1 MTRLLGYVD
10 QINVAPGDAL
20 AVMVSCVGAPSYR
33 AELVR
38 LLSPNAGPNA
48 PPFRQVVVPAPINR
62 EHKGRAQ
69 ELHGGSWAAVPDVPR
84 LASFTVQAMVW
95 PTTPTKGRQ
104 ALLGTWSES
113 AGAGFGLML
122 DESGALE
129 LRIGDG
135 AGGVFRLASGQKL
148 VTRKWYL
155 VAASFD
161 AATGEA
167 VLYQEPLAARGFAPS
182 APVRVARRTDIRP
195 APRGAFLF
203 AAWHRG
209 ETAMPTPYGHLV
221 AGGHYNGRIDRPR
234 LAGRA
239 LDRAEI
245 VALAGDVVPASLATD
260 VVAAWDFA
268 RDIPG
273 TTIHDMSANRR
284 HGTIVNLPTR
294 AVCGWNWDGAEM
306 NWRNAPAQYGAIHF
320 HDDDIYDACWQ
331 PDFSLTIP
339 ADLKSGVY
347 AIRLAQDEAEF
358 HIPFFVRPAKDQPRA
373 KIAYLASTATYTVY
387 ANNRGRFMTPLTE
400 LYQGR
405 ITVADAIDI
414 LQFEF
419 PGMGLSTYDRHSDG
433 SGVCYSSRLRP
444 VTNIKPGGR
453 MWNFGADLFIVDW
466 LERTGLAYDVITD
479 DDLHREG
486 LDLLKPYAVVITG
499 SHPEYDSLQMLD
511 ALDAYLQQGGR
522 LMYMGGNGFY
532 WRVAWHRD
540 LPGVIEVR
548 RSEDGTRAWDAE
560 PGEYY
565 HSFTGE
571 YGGLWRRQQRAPNLL
586 AGVGFIGQGF
596 DHSSYYRLTD
606 AARDPRAAFI
616 FAGVEGAVV
625 GDHGFLQ
632 GGAAGLEIDSYDQ
645 ALGSPPHALVLAR
658 SEKHSNTYELVNE
671 EVRVAHGMTDGL
683 ISPLIHADLVF
694 FETPHGGAVFST
706 GSIAFA
712 GSLGTADFANDIARI
727 STNVLRRF
735 VDPTPFAMPGG

>member
-1 MTRLLGYVD
+1 
-10 QINVAPGDAL
+10 
-20 AVMVSCVGAPSYR
+20 
-33 AELVR
+33 
-38 LLSPNAGPNA
+38 
-48 PPFRQVVVPAPINR
+48 
-62 EHKGRAQ
+62 
-69 ELHGGSWAAVPDVPR
+69 
-84 LASFTVQAMVW
+84 MVW
-95 PTTPTKGRQ
+95 PTTPAKGRQ
-104 ALLGTWSES
+104 ALLGTWSEEK
-113 AGAGFGLML
+113 AAGFGLML

-135 AGGVFRLASGQKL
+135 AGGVFRLASGQPL
-148 VTRKWYL
+148 LTRKWYL

-167 VLYQEPLAARGFAPS
+167 VLTQEPLAARGFAPS
-182 APVRVARRTDIRP
+182 APVRIARRSDVRP
-195 APRGAFLF
+195 AARAAVLF

-209 ETAMPTPYGHLV
+209 ESAAPTPHGHIS
-221 AGGHYNGRIDRPR
+221 GRRPLQRPDRSPAARASRARPR
-234 LAGRA
+234 RDPGAGRRR
-239 LDRAEI
+239 RAR
-245 VALAGDVVPASLATD
+245 
-260 VVAAWDFA
+260 FA
-268 RDIPG
+268 RDRRRGGVGFRARHRGHGDPR
-273 TTIHDMSANRR
+273 HLRQSR

-294 AVCGWNWDGAEM
+294 AVVGWNWDGTEM

-320 HDDDIYDACWQ
+320 HDDDIYDAGWQ
-331 PDFSLTIP
+331 PDFTLTVP
-339 ADLKSGVY
+339 ADVASGVY
-347 AIRLAQDEAEF
+347 AVRLVQDEAEF
-358 HIPFFVRPAKDQPRA
+358 HIPFFVRPPKGGSTA
-373 KIAYLASTATYTVY
+373 KIAFLASTATYTVY

-405 ITVADAIDI
+405 LTVADAVDI

-419 PGMGLSTYDRHSDG
+419 PGMGVSTYDRHSDG

-453 MWNFGADLFIVDW
+453 MWNFGCDLFIVDW
-466 LERTGLAYDVITD
+466 LERSGLGYDVITD

-486 LDLLKPYAVVITG
+486 LDLLRPYSVVLTG

-511 ALDAYLQQGGR
+511 ALDAWLQQGGR

-532 WRVAWHRD
+532 WRVAWHRT

-571 YGGLWRRQQRAPNLL
+571 YGGLWRRQSRAPNLL
-586 AGVGFIGQGF
+586 AGVGFISQGF

-616 FAGVEGAVV
+616 FAGVDGPIV
-625 GDHGFLQ
+625 GNHGFCQ
-632 GGAAGLEIDSYDQ
+632 GGAAGLEIDSYDA

-658 SEKHSNTYELVNE
+658 SEQHSNTYELVNE

-683 ISPLIHADLVF
+683 MSPLIHADLVF
-694 FETPHGGAVFST
+694 FETPNGGAVFST

-712 GSLGTADFANDIARI
+712 GSLGTNGFANDIARL

-735 VDPTPFAMPGG
+735 VDPTPFAMPGAR

>member
-1 MTRLLGYVD
+1 V
-10 QINVAPGDAL
+10 
-20 AVMVSCVGAPSYR
+20 
-33 AELVR
+33 
-38 LLSPNAGPNA
+38 
-48 PPFRQVVVPAPINR
+48 
-62 EHKGRAQ
+62 
-69 ELHGGSWAAVPDVPR
+69 LHGGSWAVVPEVP
-84 LASFTVQAMVW
+84 LLGSFTIQAMLW
-95 PTTPTKGRQ
+95 PTTPAKGRQ
-104 ALLGTWSES
+104 ALLGTWSEPT
-113 AGAGFGLML
+113 GAGFGLML
-122 DESGALE
+122 DAAGALE

-135 AGGVFRLASGQKL
+135 IGGVLTLGSGQAL
-148 VTRKWYL
+148 LPRQWYL

-167 VLYQEPLAARGFAPS
+167 VLYQEPLGARGFAPS
-182 APVRVARRTDIRP
+182 VKLRLARRTDVRP
-195 APRGAFLF
+195 APRAAFLL

-209 ETAMPTPYGHLV
+209 EAAAPTPYGRMLV
-221 AGGHYNGRIDRPR
+221 AGHYNGRIDRPR
-234 LAGRA
+234 LAARA
-239 LDRAEI
+239 LDRSEI
-245 VALAGDVVPASLATD
+245 LALAGDVVPAALATD

-273 TTIHDMSANRR
+273 TTIHDISANRL
-284 HGTIVNLPTR
+284 HGSIVNLPAR
-294 AVCGWNWDGAEM
+294 AMRGWNWDGTEM
-306 NWRNAPAQYGAIHF
+306 CWRNAPSQYGAIHF
-320 HDDDIYDACWQ
+320 HDDDIYDASWQ
-331 PDFSLTIP
+331 PDFALTVP
-339 ADLKSGVY
+339 PDLASGVY
-347 AIRLAQDEAEF
+347 AVRLMQDEAEF
-358 HIPFFVRPAKDQPRA
+358 HVPFFVRPGKDSRA
-373 KIAYLASTATYTVY
+373 RIAYLASTASYTVY

-405 ITVADAIDI
+405 LTVADAVDI
-414 LQFEF
+414 LQLEF

-466 LERTGLAYDVITD
+466 LERSLLPYDVITD

-486 LDLLKPYAVVITG
+486 LALLERYQVVITG

-511 ALDAYLQQGGR
+511 ALDAWLQRGGR

-586 AGVGFIGQGF
+586 AGVGFISQGF
-596 DHSSYYRLTD
+596 DHCSYYRLTD
-606 AARDPRAAFI
+606 AAKDPRAAFI
-616 FAGVEGAVV
+616 FAGVEGPIV

-645 ALGSPPHALVLAR
+645 ALGSPAHALVVAR

-683 ISPLIHADLVF
+683 MSPLIHADMVF
-694 FETPHGGAVFST
+694 FETPNGGAVFST
-706 GSIAFA
+706 GWIAFA
-712 GSLGTADFANDIARI
+712 GSLGTAGFANDIARI
-727 STNVLRRF
+727 SSNVLHRF
-735 VDPTPFAMPGG
+735 ADPTPFAMPPPPSTRRP